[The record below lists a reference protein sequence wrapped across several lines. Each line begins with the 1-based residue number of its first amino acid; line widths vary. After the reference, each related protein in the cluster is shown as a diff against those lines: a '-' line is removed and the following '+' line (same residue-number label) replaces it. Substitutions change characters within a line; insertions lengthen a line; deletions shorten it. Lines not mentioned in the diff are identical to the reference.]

1 MWLKD
6 IAIGAL
12 SSGVNNAT
20 VVLLN
25 ASLLGCVGCLVFL
38 LVGAVQSQSW
48 LVPHLAFLLTLAIG
62 LWLSV
67 NWFVVQ
73 LGTTPPEQQQRELF
87 GDGSSADKAGGGVSA
102 APQQQP
108 DPQEA
113 RKER

>member
-6 IAIGAL
+6 VAIGAL
-12 SSGVNNAT
+12 SSGVNVSLRWTTPAWNMTFHIIDIAFAQRHAVQLRACPTVASWMHAPQNAT

-48 LVPHLAFLLTLAIG
+48 LVPHLAFLLALAIG

-67 NWFVVQ
+67 NW
-73 LGTTPPEQQQRELF
+73 
-87 GDGSSADKAGGGVSA
+87 
-102 APQQQP
+102 
-108 DPQEA
+108 
-113 RKER
+113 